1 MSESLSKYHCEY
13 CGEQYPETEDGDFT
27 FIEINIRPYEL
38 FCCESCVNNH
48 IQDIENYKW
57 SDWDYGKGLEN
68 FYKDEIENNWIGFPF
83 QILSADNLQVIEKG
97 KITEVNDEKE
107 KI

>member
-1 MSESLSKYHCEY
+1 MSERLSKYHCEY

-57 SDWDYGKGLEN
+57 SNWEGDGKGLED
-68 FYKDEIENNWIGFPF
+68 FYKDEIKNNWTGFPF
-83 QILSADNLQVIEKG
+83 QIVSADNLQVIEERKIKG
-97 KITEVNDEKE
+97 GE
-107 KI
+107 

>member
-57 SDWDYGKGLEN
+57 SNWEEDGKGLED
-68 FYKDEIENNWIGFPF
+68 FYKDEIKNNWTGFPF
-83 QILSADNLQVIEKG
+83 QIVSADNLQVIEERKIKG
-97 KITEVNDEKE
+97 GE
-107 KI
+107 